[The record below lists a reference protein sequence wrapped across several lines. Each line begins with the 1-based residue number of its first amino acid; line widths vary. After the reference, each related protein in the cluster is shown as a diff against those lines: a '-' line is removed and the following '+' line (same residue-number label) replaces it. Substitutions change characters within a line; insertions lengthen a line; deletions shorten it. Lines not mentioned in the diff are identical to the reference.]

1 MVSSNFPVV
10 GNPPS
15 GVSLYFALPGLMGLL
30 SLVDS
35 RSSDMW
41 RVSFGLV
48 ALGGVVV
55 LFIVRGPAP
64 TALGVAAYV
73 GAMVLYALIAVVAIA
88 PGFLDDL
95 GVSVLPLR
103 LEAVLLTLLVF
114 LGVNVAWLLLFDET
128 TFPARGRVR
137 EE

>member
-1 MVSSNFPVV
+1 M
-10 GNPPS
+10 
-15 GVSLYFALPGLMGLL
+15 SLYFALPGLMGLL
-30 SLVDS
+30 SLVDP
-35 RSSDMW
+35 RNSDMW

-55 LFIVRGPAP
+55 LLIVRGPAP
-64 TALGVAAYV
+64 TSLGLAAYV
-73 GAMVLYALIAVVAIA
+73 GAMVVYALIAIVAIA
-88 PGFLDDL
+88 PGILDDL

-103 LEAVLLTLLVF
+103 LEAVLLTVLVF

-128 TFPARGRVR
+128 TFPARGRVS